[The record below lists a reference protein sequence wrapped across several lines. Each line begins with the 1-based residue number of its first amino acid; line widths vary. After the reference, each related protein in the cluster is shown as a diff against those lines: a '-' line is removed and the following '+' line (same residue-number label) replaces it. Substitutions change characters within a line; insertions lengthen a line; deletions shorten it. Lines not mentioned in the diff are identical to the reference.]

1 MQTVVG
7 LIPKFVMVTA
17 PGVPTV
23 TVEPLVVEG
32 VPPLVDT
39 LNDMYGL
46 ADKNPATDRLPDTEA
61 SPRMEV
67 APLNRHL

>member
-7 LIPKFVMVTA
+7 LIPKLVMVTA

-23 TVEPLVVEG
+23 TVEPLVVDG

-46 ADKNPATDRLPDTEA
+46 AD
-61 SPRMEV
+61 
-67 APLNRHL
+67 